1 MDEKRIDLEKLAT
14 EQRNPQTMALDEMS
28 TAQVLET
35 MNREDENA
43 VRAVKEV
50 LPEVEKIVDLAS
62 ESLLRGGRILYIG
75 AGTSGRLGVLDAVE
89 CPPTFGVSDQTVIG
103 LMAGGS
109 GAFFKAKEGA
119 EDSPELGQEDLRAA
133 GLTEKD
139 TVIGL
144 TASGRTPYVIGA
156 LQYARSVGCRTA
168 AVSCNRGAAVSAFA
182 DVAVEAET
190 GPEVLSG
197 STRLKAGTAE
207 KLILNMIS
215 TACMVRSGKVYK
227 NLMVDVMQT
236 NRKLA
241 VRAENIVMQAAG
253 CTRPEAAQAL
263 SAAHGA
269 VKNAIVQLLLDT
281 DAAQAERLLKEAGG
295 RVGAAL
301 SLR

>member
-89 CPPTFGVSDQTVIG
+89 CPPTFGVSDQ
-103 LMAGGS
+103 
-109 GAFFKAKEGA
+109 
-119 EDSPELGQEDLRAA
+119 
-133 GLTEKD
+133 